1 MPTSI
6 TVTDEEKLD
15 FLATYAPRVWIAQNE
30 SYWPSS
36 VEWAFPHVVRIPCI
50 DLGLLRSCGDIP
62 PGPDVFH
69 WLFTREGL
77 DEPSDVL
84 DFFRGCNG
92 YSTSNPCT
100 IDDAPVYA
108 FWVKKSAQVGEDLF
122 DYVDLVYFFYYPYN
136 RGKEVANTVWES
148 HVGDWEHVTVR
159 LMWVYDEQVG
169 WSVQPVQTY
178 LSAHDFGGIYEWQD
192 MATINNTHP
201 VVFSAW
207 GSHGVWLTAGRHKY
221 GEAFGEDLT
230 DWTSEGTAWDT
241 WNYLE
246 VFEYD
251 YNVKQ
256 GQGLGGSTW
265 PLWMSDDFTNPGDC
279 GDRSNP
285 ACGPIYRWGNM
296 EDGCESIPFVG
307 TYCRLENGPTGPVS
321 KDVWSPGILK

>member
-1 MPTSI
+1 
-6 TVTDEEKLD
+6 L
-15 FLATYAPRVWIAQNE
+15 
-30 SYWPSS
+30 
-36 VEWAFPHVVRIPCI
+36 VRA
-50 DLGLLRSCGDIP
+50 CGDIP

-77 DEPSDVL
+77 GEPSDVL

-92 YSTSNPCT
+92 YSTGDPCT
-100 IDDAPVYA
+100 ISDVPVYA
-108 FWVKKSAQVGEDLF
+108 FWVKKSVQVGEELF
-122 DYVDLVYFFYYPYN
+122 DYVDLIYFFYYPYN
-136 RGKEVANTVWES
+136 RGKEVVDTIWGN
-148 HVGDWEHVTVR
+148 HVGDWEHVTLR

-169 WSVQPVQTY
+169 WSVQPVQMY
-178 LSAHDFGGIYEWQD
+178 LSAHDFGGIYEWD
-192 MATINNTHP
+192 AIPKINDTHP

-207 GSHGVWLTAGRHKY
+207 GSHGVWLTPGRHKY

-246 VFEYD
+246 TFEYD

-256 GQGLGGSTW
+256 GQGLGRSIW
-265 PLWMSDDFTNPGDC
+265 PLWMSDDFTNPGTC
-279 GDRSNP
+279 GDPSNP

-296 EDGCESIPFVG
+296 RDGCVSIPFDG

-321 KDVWSPGILK
+321 KGVWSPGILK